1 MDDWF
6 CPSRTIMSLLLL
18 QAKFGHDGRKIAKI
32 TAFRYVDL
40 FSQWQYS
47 LPTKL
52 TFNTEMEHYR
62 FVLACPS
69 IGLPFSRRPFLCSVS
84 VFFHSPP
91 TSVLF
96 NFFIPPSFY
105 ISFLV
110 CTSSYP
116 FLCLAFFLP
125 HVPFILFLFHP
136 GLFLSLFS
144 RLTSS
149 YFCSHSALS
158 SFGSFFFLFLS
169 PTHFFHV
176 FNHFF
181 LCKGAQGGVGMV
193 WHTVGLAASGSALL

>member
-1 MDDWF
+1 
-6 CPSRTIMSLLLL
+6 
-18 QAKFGHDGRKIAKI
+18 
-32 TAFRYVDL
+32 
-40 FSQWQYS
+40 
-47 LPTKL
+47 
-52 TFNTEMEHYR
+52 MEHYR

-96 NFFIPPSFY
+96 NFFVPPSFY

-110 CTSSYP
+110 CTSSHP

-136 GLFLSLFS
+136 GLFLSFFS
-144 RLTSS
+144 RLISS

-158 SFGSFFFLFLS
+158 SFGSFFFLS
-169 PTHFFHV
+169 PTYFFMSSTISFCV
-176 FNHFF
+176 RE
-181 LCKGAQGGVGMV
+181 LRVGWV
-193 WHTVGLAASGSALL
+193 WYGILSV